1 MSQAEPI
8 PTLWG
13 EAKSWLRWARRWWWV
28 VYLLVLACSA
38 VWQTIVEVSAN
49 RAVASSPPMLSQ
61 QIAEVEVS
69 FLRHGTADD
78 VAFVRHRPPGGT
90 QRLTISGILTPDAG
104 EIEGAVRNGV
114 PVIRRGE
121 QSRAWVVLLHG
132 SPGAA
137 HDFDS
142 LATRLSDAGYW
153 VLAVDLPG
161 FGESSR
167 WIEDYSIRAQA
178 DALLAYLKARDITRF
193 HLVGWSMGGG
203 VALNMIDLLGD
214 KAEDRVASLTLMAS
228 LNVQE
233 AEGSGSYGFE
243 HYKYA
248 VGYAALVV
256 TPELVPHFGLLG
268 SRSARHSFIRNFWD
282 TDQRPLRSIME
293 RVRVPTMILHGRDDM
308 LVPAWS
314 AELCHQL
321 IPTSRLVM
329 LDANHFLPLAQTEQS
344 ADFLTE
350 HFARHDKPGI
360 KPRTDIIDFST
371 NNDGASFLDR
381 FVHRTASFFRA
392 TQWPTELALIALA
405 IIVIGPTWTVLL
417 AGLLVAGRTLDLFVV
432 LNGLALGFVVQ
443 GFVLAS
449 IARVSGVSAYRWPLV
464 GKRLPRVST
473 IDWTRRFAT
482 HPIRTGFV
490 GQFVSYRR
498 SATWWA
504 IGQIA
509 SSSEEDNNDSTRT
522 ARDDT
527 PGLTP
532 SNSPRDHPRLN
543 LTTAL
548 AVIFF
553 RLIAIALWSLASLLL
568 SIALSNWVLN
578 VGSSHGTILQLLAFA
593 LAAFALELLPTL
605 LTRTGR
611 QRLLA
616 SITRLYRHEFWPA
629 NVFYLPLYV
638 YLLRLSAKHGGV
650 MTPSHCNP
658 GIEAGGGLIGESK
671 SRIMHGLR
679 TGADPAVREAV
690 LPTFLIEPGELSQ
703 RLAAVRTLLD
713 QHAATLT
720 FPFIIK
726 PNEGQRGFG
735 VKLIDSF
742 NELSAFLEQMR
753 RPCVVQP
760 YHAGPNECGILWVRT
775 LQSNQRNDS
784 QPHASHSTTNT
795 GRIFSIT
802 RKTFPTITGD
812 GRHTLEEL
820 IESHP
825 RYRCQAD
832 TFFARFADE
841 ATRVPA
847 ANETVRLAVSG
858 NHCQGTLFSDGADLF
873 TPELEAAINGLAANF
888 PGGLDFGRFDIRYTT
903 DAQLRQ
909 GRDFAIVELNG
920 TFSESTNLYDPKR
933 SVLWAYGVLFSQWRT
948 LYELGEWR
956 RRQGSPGITAV
967 QLIRMARDHFKH
979 RDGPA
984 IAD

>member
-1 MSQAEPI
+1 
-8 PTLWG
+8 
-13 EAKSWLRWARRWWWV
+13 
-28 VYLLVLACSA
+28 
-38 VWQTIVEVSAN
+38 
-49 RAVASSPPMLSQ
+49 
-61 QIAEVEVS
+61 
-69 FLRHGTADD
+69 
-78 VAFVRHRPPGGT
+78 
-90 QRLTISGILTPDAG
+90 
-104 EIEGAVRNGV
+104 
-114 PVIRRGE
+114 
-121 QSRAWVVLLHG
+121 
-132 SPGAA
+132 
-137 HDFDS
+137 
-142 LATRLSDAGYW
+142 
-153 VLAVDLPG
+153 
-161 FGESSR
+161 
-167 WIEDYSIRAQA
+167 
-178 DALLAYLKARDITRF
+178 
-193 HLVGWSMGGG
+193 MGGG
-203 VALNMIDLLGD
+203 VALQMIDQLGE
-214 KAEDRVASLTLMAS
+214 KANDTVASLTLMAS

-233 AEGSGSYGFE
+233 AEGSGSYAFE

-256 TPELVPHFGLLG
+256 APELIPHFGLLG
-268 SRSARHSFIRNFWD
+268 PRSIRHSFIRNFWD
-282 TDQRPLRSIME
+282 TDQRPLRAIME
-293 RVRVPTMILHGRDDM
+293 NIRIPTMILHGRNDM

-329 LDANHFLPLAQTEQS
+329 LDANHFLPLAQAEQS

-360 KPRTDIIDFST
+360 KPRTDIIDFSA
-371 NNDGASFLDR
+371 NNEGTSFLDR
-381 FVHRTASFFRA
+381 FVHRTANFFRA

-449 IARVSGVSAYRWPLV
+449 IARVFGVSAFRWPIV

-473 IDWTRRFAT
+473 IDWTRRFAN
-482 HPIRTGFV
+482 HPIRTGFA

-504 IGQIA
+504 LGQIA
-509 SSSEEDNNDSTRT
+509 VTT
-522 ARDDT
+522 
-527 PGLTP
+527 
-532 SNSPRDHPRLN
+532 DHAPRLN
-543 LTTAL
+543 RITAL

-568 SIALSNWVLN
+568 AIALSTWVLN
-578 VGSSHGTILQLLAFA
+578 VGSTHGTTLQLLAFA

-616 SITRLYRHEFWPA
+616 SITRLYRHEFWPG
-629 NVFYLPLYV
+629 NFFYLPLYL

-671 SRIMHGLR
+671 SRIMHGLH

-690 LPTFLIEPGELSQ
+690 LPTFLIEPGELTQ

-713 QHAATLT
+713 QHADTLT

-742 NELSAFLEQMR
+742 DELSTYFQQMR

-784 QPHASHSTTNT
+784 QPHASHSTANI

-812 GRHTLEEL
+812 GQRTLEEL
-820 IESHP
+820 LESHP

-832 TFFARFADE
+832 TFLARFADE
-841 ATRVPA
+841 ATRIPA
-847 ANETVRLAVSG
+847 ANEVVRLAVSG
-858 NHCQGTLFSDGADLF
+858 NHCQGTLFSDGSDLI
-873 TPELEAAINGLAANF
+873 TPELEAAINALAANF

-903 DAQLRQ
+903 DDQLRQ

-933 SVLWAYGVLFSQWRT
+933 SLFWAYGVLFSQWRT
-948 LYELGEWR
+948 LYELGAWR
-956 RRQGSPGITAV
+956 RTHGSPGVTAV